1 MIRFNLLPYREMR
14 RAEQQR
20 QFIVLACG
28 IAILGL
34 AIWFLGHTYLG
45 SQLETQNNRN
55 RFLQQHIAV
64 LDKQIAEIKHLKE
77 QTAALLA
84 RKKVIETL
92 QTNRSEVVH
101 LMDQLARQMPD
112 GVYLQS
118 IKQHGNSVH
127 IIGYAQSNARVS
139 TLLRNFESSPWLE
152 HPALIQIKAVNQG
165 GQHLFEFSMNVT
177 LTRGTGKDDA
187 KQPASR
193 KDKRT

>member
-34 AIWFLGHTYLG
+34 AIWFLGHSYLG
-45 SQLETQNNRN
+45 SQLDTQNRRN
-55 RFLQQHIAV
+55 KFLQQHIAV

-101 LMDQLARQMPD
+101 LLDQLARQMPD
-112 GVYLQS
+112 GVYLKS
-118 IKQHGNSVH
+118 IKQRGNSVH

-165 GQHLFEFSMNVT
+165 GKHLFEFSMNVT
-177 LTRGTGKDDA
+177 LTRGKDDE
-187 KQPASR
+187 KKPASHKGR
-193 KDKRT
+193 KT